1 MAEVRPDEVSAILRE
16 QLSGVRT
23 EAELEEVG
31 TVLQVGDGVARIYGL
46 SKAQSGELLEFENGL
61 KAMVLNLEEDN
72 VGAVLFGDSKEIK
85 EGDTVKRTK
94 KIASLKVG
102 EGMLGRVVDT
112 LGQPIDGK
120 GPIAGELYEMPLERK
135 APGVIYRQPVTEPLQ
150 TGIKSIDA
158 MIPIGRGQREL
169 VIGDRQTGKTAVV
182 IDTILNQ
189 KEFYDKGEP
198 VFCIYV
204 AIGQK
209 ASTVAGVVAAL
220 EKGGAMPYTVIV
232 LAGASD
238 PAPMQFFAPF
248 TGAAIGEFFRDT
260 GRPALVVYDDLSKQA
275 VAYREVSLLLRRP
288 PGREAY
294 PGDVF
299 YLHSRL
305 LERAAK
311 INKSDAIAQQMNDL
325 PDSIKHLVKGGG
337 SLTALP
343 IIETQA
349 GDVSAYIPTNVISIT
364 DGQIF
369 LETNLF
375 NSGIRPAINVGISVS
390 RVGGNA
396 QIKTMKKVAGTLK
409 LDQAQFRELEAF
421 SKFGSDLD
429 ATTKRTI
436 ERGRRNQ
443 EILKQPQYAP
453 VAVEHQVA
461 IIYASTRGL
470 MDSVPVEKARAFER
484 EFYLL
489 LDSSYPEALK
499 FILAGDID
507 SAGELLKKAAAELA
521 PKFSK

>member
-46 SKAQSGELLEFENGL
+46 SKAQAGELLEFENGL

-72 VGAVLFGDSKEIK
+72 VGAVLFGDSKEVK

-94 KIASLKVG
+94 KIASINVG

-112 LGQPIDGK
+112 LGNPIDGK
-120 GPIAGELYEMPLERK
+120 GPLVGELYNMPLERK
-135 APGVIYRQPVTEPLQ
+135 APGVIYRQPVNEPLQ
-150 TGIKSIDA
+150 TGIKSIDS

-182 IDTILNQ
+182 IDTIINQ
-189 KEFYDKGEP
+189 KEFYDRGEP

-220 EKGGAMPYTVIV
+220 EKGGALPYTVV
-232 LAGASD
+232 VSASAAD

-311 INKSDAIAQQMNDL
+311 INASDKIASEMNDL

-349 GDVSAYIPTNVISIT
+349 SDVSAYIPTNVISIT

-390 RVGGNA
+390 RVGGSA
-396 QIKTMKKVAGTLK
+396 QIKSMKKVAGTLK

-429 ATTKRTI
+429 ASTKRTI

-443 EILKQPQYAP
+443 EILKQAQYAP
-453 VAVEHQVA
+453 VAVENQVA
-461 IIYASTRGL
+461 IIYASTKGL
-470 MDSVPVEKARAFER
+470 MDAVPVERAREFEK

-489 LDSSYPEALK
+489 LAASYPEALTAIK
-499 FILAGDID
+499 KGDLDAAGK
-507 SAGELLKKAAAELA
+507 LLEAAAKELS
-521 PKFSK
+521 PKYAK